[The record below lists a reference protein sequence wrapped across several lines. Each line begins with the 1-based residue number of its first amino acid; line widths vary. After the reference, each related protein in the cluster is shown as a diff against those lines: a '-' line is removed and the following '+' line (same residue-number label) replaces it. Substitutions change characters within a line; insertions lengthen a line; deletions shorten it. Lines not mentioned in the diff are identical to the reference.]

1 MNAKELLVKT
11 AASLQLDAC
20 GAASVNFSEKLSER
34 LTEAGTIPFAPA
46 DIKER
51 IDTEALLPGSRSF
64 FVILFPYR
72 PSHKEEGNIALYAR
86 GLDYHKMIQSYL
98 DRIIGVMR
106 NAYPEAR
113 FRGLADTSPMVDR
126 WLAYAA
132 GLGFFGKNHCII
144 NPKYGSFFTIGS
156 ILTTLELSP
165 DSPLDLSCGECRECF
180 YHCPGHVI
188 REDSFDVWHCK
199 SYLTQKKEALTEE
212 EEKIIAR
219 TPLIFGCD
227 ECQLCC
233 PFNKNAAV
241 SPLPEIREN
250 RLPFLTREKL
260 ESYSNRSF
268 DKEMREYSFAWRG
281 RKVLLRNLDLTEK
294 DSGK

>member
-188 REDSFDVWHCK
+188 CEDSFDVWHCK
-199 SYLTQKKEALTEE
+199 SQGRLLFSAVMNASSAARST
-212 EEKIIAR
+212 R
-219 TPLIFGCD
+219 TP
-227 ECQLCC
+227 
-233 PFNKNAAV
+233 P
-241 SPLPEIREN
+241 SPLFPKSGKTGFPS
-250 RLPFLTREKL
+250 LPVRNWNPIPTVPLTRK
-260 ESYSNRSF
+260 
-268 DKEMREYSFAWRG
+268 
-281 RKVLLRNLDLTEK
+281 
-294 DSGK
+294 

>member
-1 MNAKELLVKT
+1 M
-11 AASLQLDAC
+11 
-20 GAASVNFSEKLSER
+20 
-34 LTEAGTIPFAPA
+34 
-46 DIKER
+46 
-51 IDTEALLPGSRSF
+51 
-64 FVILFPYR
+64 
-72 PSHKEEGNIALYAR
+72 
-86 GLDYHKMIQSYL
+86 
-98 DRIIGVMR
+98 
-106 NAYPEAR
+106 
-113 FRGLADTSPMVDR
+113 
-126 WLAYAA
+126 
-132 GLGFFGKNHCII
+132 
-144 NPKYGSFFTIGS
+144 
-156 ILTTLELSP
+156 
-165 DSPLDLSCGECRECF
+165 

-268 DKEMREYSFAWRG
+268 DKEMREYAFAWRG

>member
-219 TPLIFGCD
+219 TPHYF
-227 ECQLCC
+227 
-233 PFNKNAAV
+233 
-241 SPLPEIREN
+241 
-250 RLPFLTREKL
+250 RL
-260 ESYSNRSF
+260 
-268 DKEMREYSFAWRG
+268 
-281 RKVLLRNLDLTEK
+281 
-294 DSGK
+294 